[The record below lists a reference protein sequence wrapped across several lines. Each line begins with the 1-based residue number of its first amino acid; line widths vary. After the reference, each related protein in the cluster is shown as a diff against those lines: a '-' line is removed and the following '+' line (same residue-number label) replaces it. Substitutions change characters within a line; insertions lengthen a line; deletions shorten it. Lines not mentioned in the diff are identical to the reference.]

1 MTTARVLG
9 RTTASTGAIEEITVG
24 AGLTLASGDLS
35 SPIKAWVRFTVAAT
49 VPTIVAQYNV
59 ASITRNGTGDYTVT
73 FTTPMTS
80 VNYCVT
86 TNSYTATTN
95 LGCTTAIAYATGNV
109 QIYIT
114 NSASNSLQDPTVV
127 NVVVM
132 M

>member
-1 MTTARVLG
+1 M
-9 RTTASTGAIEEITVG
+9 GAIEEITVG

-35 SPIKAWVRFTVAAT
+35 SPVKAWVRFTVSAT
-49 VPTIVAQYNV
+49 IPTIVGQYNV

-73 FTTPMTS
+73 FTTSMTS

-109 QIYIT
+109 QINIT
-114 NSASNSLQDPTVV
+114 NSATNGLQDPTVV